1 MKKIYILPLLIV
13 IVFSSCTG
21 YHIRKG
27 DNFYDHYAFAKAIK
41 FYEKANAKK
50 PTTPVKERLAS
61 SYLQLNEVE
70 KAHNLYEKLVTKEN
84 VNPIVF
90 FNYGKALM
98 GMGNHQSAAKYFKI
112 YLEHYPDDVVANML
126 FSSAMSVNDRFR
138 DTTLF
143 TLKPIVTETKA
154 SAFAVVEY
162 QDGIVFNAD
171 KEVFL
176 PNKKSQWTGK
186 SYTNLYFM
194 QKDEEGNWL
203 DPELLKGDVSGPFH
217 DGPATF
223 NKDGDVVYFTRSNYF
238 RRKVKVDENNVSNLK
253 IFRAELVGDKWKN
266 LTEFPF
272 NSDDYSVGH
281 PSLSADGKT
290 MYFVSDMPGSLGG
303 TDIYKTTLV
312 DGTWTTPENLG
323 SVINTPG
330 NEMFPYIHEDGS
342 LYFSSN
348 AHTSIGGLD
357 VFITYFTGE
366 KWAQPEN
373 LNYPINSTGDDFAFT
388 INPETRT
395 GFVSSSRTGNDAIYK
410 FKKNDPT
417 FKLFGI
423 AKKKDTEE
431 PVEGVTVQIINEET
445 GKVID
450 QVSNDQGMFDLQ
462 LELESDYLLICTKEG
477 CFARTDKLSTK
488 GLRFSEDFYAD
499 FLVQE
504 IEVGKPIV
512 LENIYYDFD
521 KYYIR
526 EDAAL
531 ELEKLVKLLVDN
543 PQLEIELGSHTDSR
557 GSARYNRILSDK
569 RAKAAVDYLV
579 KRGIDASRLT
589 WKGYGKSNLINHCD
603 DGVVCTEEEHQSN
616 RRTAFKVVKIRS
628 K

>member
-1 MKKIYILPLLIV
+1 MKKVVTLLLISV
-13 IVFSSCTG
+13 LALYSCTG
-21 YHIRKG
+21 YHIRKA
-27 DNFYDHYAFAKAIK
+27 DNFYEHYAFAKAINY
-41 FYEKANAKK
+41 YEKAKDKK
-50 PTTPVKERLAS
+50 PTTHVKERLAS
-61 SYLQLNEVE
+61 AYLQVNEVE
-70 KAHNLYEKLVTKEN
+70 KAHDLYEKLITKEDA
-84 VNPIVF
+84 NPIVF

-98 GMGNHQSAAKYFKI
+98 GMGNHQFAAKYFKI
-112 YLEHYPDDVVANML
+112 YLQSHPDDVVANML
-126 FSSAMSVNDRFR
+126 LSSSLSVSERFR

-154 SAFAVVEY
+154 SAFGVVEY

-176 PNKKSQWTGK
+176 PNRKSQWTGR
-186 SYTNLYFM
+186 SYLNLYFM

-203 DPELLKGDVSGPFH
+203 DPELLKGDISGPFH

-223 NKDGDVVYFTRSNYF
+223 NKEGDVVYFTRSNYF

-281 PSLSADGKT
+281 PSLSTDGKT
-290 MYFVSDMPGSLGG
+290 MYFVSDMPGGFGG

-312 DGTWTTPENLG
+312 DGAWTTPENLG
-323 SVINTPG
+323 PVINTPG
-330 NEMFPYIHEDGS
+330 NEMFPYIHDDGS

-348 AHTSIGGLD
+348 AHNSMGGLD

-373 LNYPINSTGDDFAFT
+373 LNYPINSSGDDFAFT
-388 INPETRT
+388 INPETRL
-395 GFVSSSRTGNDAIYK
+395 GFVSSSRAGNDAIYK

-417 FKLFGI
+417 FRLFGI
-423 AKKKDTEE
+423 AKKKDSDET
-431 PVEGVTVQIINEET
+431 VAGVTVQIINEET
-445 GKVID
+445 GDVID
-450 QVSNDQGMFDLQ
+450 QISGEDGTFNLQ

-504 IEVGKPIV
+504 IVVGKPIV

-521 KYYIR
+521 KYHIR

-557 GSARYNRILSDK
+557 GSDRYNRILSDK
-569 RAKAAVDYLV
+569 RAKSVVDYLV
-579 KRGIDASRLT
+579 KRGIEASRLT

-616 RRTAFKVVKIRS
+616 RRTEFKVVKIRS